1 MCQHIKV
8 GLVLILGLA
17 QADRHY
23 VSISF
28 SIATLG
34 YYTQLVDF
42 ICEHF
47 LQEVVVDFVVVPHSL
62 GLELFWLKESHCC
75 RFKIGHVRVHVRY
88 LLKL

>member
-1 MCQHIKV
+1 MCQNIKV
-8 GLVLILGLA
+8 GLVLILGFA

-28 SIATLG
+28 SIPTLG
-34 YYTQLVDF
+34 HNTQLVDF

-47 LQEVVVDFVVVPHSL
+47 LEEFVVNFVVVPHSL
-62 GLELFWLKESHCC
+62 GLELFWREESYCS